1 MRMIAAIRESN
12 GEKKYFVSN
21 DLDTPLPKL
30 FAVAMRRWSI
40 ENGFR
45 LAKREAG
52 LMDYEGRKYRGLVR
66 HLTMCLVVLAFVAEA
81 TESLRGEKS
90 TGDGG
95 AGVPETQRWLRPP
108 AATTYGPNLG
118 RTDRCGDPVPSAA

>member
-1 MRMIAAIRESN
+1 
-12 GEKKYFVSN
+12 
-21 DLDTPLPKL
+21 
-30 FAVAMRRWSI
+30 
-40 ENGFR
+40 
-45 LAKREAG
+45 
-52 LMDYEGRKYRGLVR
+52 MDYEGRKYRGLVR

-118 RTDRCGDPVPSAA
+118 RTYRCGDPVPSAA